1 MVTNDDSVKK
11 ILVLLNDSDPLLNR
25 VTKNK
30 FMKDM
35 GWECIIVVSYDDA
48 IKAFEAEKPDLVI
61 TEILIV
67 DYKDRT
73 GIELVAE
80 LRSIE
85 LKIAKKVPIIIFSE
99 LDEDHYYEKAITYGA
114 TACFSK
120 NNISI
125 NEFIA
130 AIQLHLNQVEG

>member
-1 MVTNDDSVKK
+1 
-11 ILVLLNDSDPLLNR
+11 
-25 VTKNK
+25 
-30 FMKDM
+30 MKDM
-35 GWECIIVVSYDDA
+35 GWECIVVVSFEDA
-48 IKAFEAEKPDLVI
+48 VKAFEVEKPDMVI

-99 LDEDHYYEKAITYGA
+99 LDEDHYYEKALSYGA

-120 NNISI
+120 NSI
-125 NEFIA
+125 LPPF
-130 AIQLHLNQVEG
+130 